1 MPGYSWCTLA
11 APVFSAE
18 MIDQFISGI
27 SDPVID
33 QALCDII
40 KNDIE
45 SDRTRI
51 AYRQFMNSVRKE
63 DCTNDRR
70 SGEIL

>member
-11 APVFSAE
+11 APIFSAE

-27 SDPVID
+27 RDPIAD
-33 QALCDII
+33 QALCSII
-40 KNDIE
+40 KNDME
-45 SDRTRI
+45 NDRIRI